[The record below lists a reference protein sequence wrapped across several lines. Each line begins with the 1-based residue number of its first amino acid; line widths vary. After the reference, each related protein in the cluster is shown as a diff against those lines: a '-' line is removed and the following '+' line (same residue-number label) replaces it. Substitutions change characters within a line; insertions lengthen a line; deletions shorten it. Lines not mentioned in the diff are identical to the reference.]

1 MYSAPD
7 VVLQGRLQRWSKL
20 MVTAVMGI
28 ALLVFAGWLLHIPVL
43 RRPFP
48 GLVSMNPVTSVC
60 FILLGSAY
68 FLFNSSSLSR
78 NRSILPVI
86 LSLLVLSIATIKIL
100 DLLFAWNI
108 GIDRILFTEAL
119 DHDLIG
125 NASNRMAPN
134 TAACFFVSS
143 IGLISLNR
151 FEHRF
156 KTLPSQ
162 LLTLAVALIGWLSI
176 LGYIYHER
184 TFYGILVYI
193 PMAVHTAICFFLFS
207 IALLFV
213 QPERGIMKAF
223 TSRYSGSVMARL
235 LIPTVFVVPS
245 ILGYLRMEGFRSGI
259 YSNEFGVA
267 ILIIF
272 IIIIFAA
279 IVWYNA
285 SLLNRRDMQKAQAE
299 QALHDTEVQITAIF
313 ENAPDVV
320 VVIDKEGRITKWNPQ
335 AENLFGW
342 NKAEVINKLLSETII
357 PPQFRESH
365 QKGLRRY
372 IETGESSILGK
383 TIELFAV
390 KKDNTEI
397 DVSLSISPMTIGE
410 EQFFIGF
417 IRDITEKKFLENK
430 LKTFNESLSEQVKEQ
445 TREINEARVLADKLI
460 DSLPGVFYF
469 YDANGKFIRWNKT
482 FEEVTGYTSE
492 EIAVMHPTQFFAD
505 DEKEYIT
512 ERIMGV
518 FEQGVNDAEA
528 NFLTKK
534 GEKIPYYFRA
544 VLIQYKGGPCLL
556 GTGIDIAKRKEA
568 EHQLTFSE
576 YRFRSIIEQFPYP
589 VVIYNKEGEYV
600 QTNEAWEIMWED
612 KRENVKGYNIRK
624 DPQMIASGLSVYV
637 EAAYAGEVAISEPYE
652 YDPAMIGQKGKKRWM
667 VMTLYPLKGQNEEI
681 SEVVLVLHDVTD
693 RKIAEDQLRMSAD
706 KYKLLFANNP
716 LPMWMLNLPEYHFTD
731 VNHATLAQY
740 GYSREEF
747 LALSILDLR
756 PQEEAARFNSA
767 LNTNIRGVHYA
778 GIWKHKKKNG
788 TSMYVDIVTHD
799 FINDGKATR
808 LVLANDV
815 TEKYIADE
823 KLKESF
829 TAIRELT
836 EHLQNIREQE
846 RAHMAREIHDE
857 LGQLLTVLKMDVSWL
872 KKRVTTTEPAI
883 KEKFT
888 ELLEMLDTTV
898 KTVRRIASEL
908 RPTLLDDLGLV
919 AAMEWHLEEFEKR
932 SGIAKEFN
940 TSVTEV
946 SIDDSMKIGLF
957 RILQESL
964 TNVARHSQAQKVN
977 VGLEKNNGH
986 IILKITDNGKG
997 FDTSRT
1003 TRKTL
1008 GLLGMKER
1016 TEMMGGEYQISSK
1029 PGEGTVVE
1037 IKVPVPIAD

>member
-7 VVLQGRLQRWSKL
+7 VALQGRLKRWSKL
-20 MVTAVMGI
+20 MVTAVLGI
-28 ALLVFAGWLLHIPVL
+28 ALLVFAGWLFHIPAL
-43 RRPFP
+43 RRPFH
-48 GLVSMNPVTSVC
+48 GLVSMNPLSSVS
-60 FILLGSAY
+60 FVLLGSAF
-68 FLFNSSSLSR
+68 FLFNSSSPSR
-78 NRSILPVI
+78 NNSIIPVI
-86 LSLLVLSIATIKIL
+86 LSLIVFSIATIKCL
-100 DLLFAWNI
+100 DLLFDWNI
-108 GIDRILFTEAL
+108 GIDQILFSDAL
-119 DHDLIG
+119 EHDLVG
-125 NASNRMAPN
+125 NAANRMAPN

-143 IGLISLNR
+143 IAMIVLNR
-151 FEHRF
+151 FENKAKF
-156 KTLPSQ
+156 LLSQ
-162 LLTLAVALIGWLSI
+162 VLTLVVALIGWLSI

-193 PMAVHTAICFFLFS
+193 PMAFHTAICFFLFS
-207 IALLFV
+207 IAQLFI
-213 QPERGIMKAF
+213 QPAKGIMKAF
-223 TSRYSGSVMARL
+223 TSRFSGSVMARL
-235 LIPTVFVVPS
+235 LIPTVIIVPS
-245 ILGYLRMEGFRSGI
+245 ILGYLRMEGYRSGI

-267 ILIIF
+267 LLIIF

-285 SLLNRRDMQKAQAE
+285 SLLNRRDMQKLQAE
-299 QALHDTEVQITAIF
+299 QALHDSEVQIAAIF

-320 VVIDKEGRITKWNPQ
+320 VVINKEGKITRWNPQ
-335 AENLFGW
+335 AEKLFGW
-342 NKAEVINKLLSETII
+342 KKDEVINKYLAETIV
-357 PPQFRESH
+357 PPQFREAH

-372 IETGESSILGK
+372 VQTGESTILGK

-390 KKDNTEI
+390 NKDNTEI
-397 DVSLSISPMTIGE
+397 DVSLSISPMKIGE

-445 TREINEARVLADKLI
+445 TSEITEARILADKLI

-482 FEEVTGYTSE
+482 FEEVTGYSGE
-492 EIAVMHPTQFFAD
+492 EIAQMHPTHFFAD

-518 FEQGVNDAEA
+518 FENGVNDAEA
-528 NFLTKK
+528 NFLTKN
-534 GEKIPYYFRA
+534 GEKIPYYFKA
-544 VLIQYKGGPCLL
+544 VLIQYQGKPCLL
-556 GTGIDIAKRKEA
+556 GTGIDIAKRKMA
-568 EHQLTFSE
+568 EQQLTFSE

-589 VVIYNKEGEYV
+589 VVIYNKKGDYV

-652 YDPAMIGQKGKKRWM
+652 YDPALIGQKGKKRWM
-667 VMTLYPLKGQNEEI
+667 VMTLYPLKGQNDEI

-693 RKIAEDQLRMSAD
+693 RKVAEDQLRMSAE
-706 KYKLLFANNP
+706 KYKLLFENNP
-716 LPMWMLNLPEYHFTD
+716 LPMWMLRLPEYNFTD
-731 VNHATLAQY
+731 VNHATLSQY

-747 LALSILDLR
+747 LALNILDLR
-756 PQEEAARFNSA
+756 PEEEAARFNA
-767 LNTNIRGVHYA
+767 VLNTNMRGVHYA

-788 TSMYVDIVTHD
+788 TLLYVDVITHD

-808 LVLANDV
+808 MVLANDV

-829 TAIRELT
+829 AAIRELT

-872 KKRVTTTEPAI
+872 NKRVVTTEPAI

-932 SGIAKEFN
+932 SGIAKEFS

-946 SIDDSMKIGLF
+946 AIDDSMKIGLF

-1016 TEMMGGEYQISSK
+1016 TEMMGGEYQITSK

-1037 IKVPVPIAD
+1037 VKVPVPVAD

>member
-7 VVLQGRLQRWSKL
+7 VALQGRLQRWSKL
-20 MVTAVMGI
+20 MVAAVMGI
-28 ALLVFAGWLLHIPVL
+28 ALLVFAGWLLHIPVM
-43 RRPFP
+43 RRPLP
-48 GLVSMNPVTSVC
+48 GLVSMNPVSSVC
-60 FILLGSAY
+60 FTLLGSA
-68 FLFNSSSLSR
+68 FLLFHSKIQTRNKSLAATFLTC
-78 NRSILPVI
+78 I
-86 LSLLVLSIATIKIL
+86 VLAIATIKCL
-100 DLLFAWNI
+100 DLLFGWNI
-108 GIDRILFTEAL
+108 GIDRLLFSDAL
-119 DHDLIG
+119 VHDLMG
-125 NASNRMAPN
+125 NAPNRMAPN
-134 TAACFFVSS
+134 TAACFLVSS
-143 IGLISLNR
+143 IALLSINK
-151 FEHRF
+151 FEKRSKSF
-156 KTLPSQ
+156 PSQ
-162 LLTLAVALIGWLSI
+162 YLALLVALVGWLSI

-184 TFYGILVYI
+184 TFYGILIYI
-193 PMAVHTAICFFLFS
+193 PMAFHTAICFFLFS
-207 IALLFV
+207 IGLLFF
-213 QPERGIMKAF
+213 QAGKGIMKAF

-235 LIPTVFVVPS
+235 LIPTVIIVPS
-245 ILGYLRMEGFRSGI
+245 ILGYLRMEGYRSGV

-267 ILIIF
+267 LLIIF
-272 IIIIFAA
+272 IIIIFAG

-285 SLLNRRDMQKAQAE
+285 SLLNRRDMLKMEAEKAL
-299 QALHDTEVQITAIF
+299 LHSEGQITAIF

-335 AENLFGW
+335 AEKLFGW
-342 NKAEVINKLLSETII
+342 KQSEVINRLLAETIV
-357 PPQFRESH
+357 PPQFRDAH

-372 IETGESSILGK
+372 VETGESSILGK

-397 DVSLSISPMTIGE
+397 DVSLSISPMKIGE
-410 EQFFIGF
+410 ELFFIGF

-445 TREINEARVLADKLI
+445 TSEITEARVLADKLI

-482 FEEVTGYTSE
+482 FEEVTGYTAA
-492 EIAVMHPTQFFAD
+492 EIAEMHPTQFFPD

-518 FEQGVNDAEA
+518 FEQGLNDAEA
-528 NFLTKK
+528 NFLTKN
-534 GEKIPYYFRA
+534 GEKVPYYFKA
-544 VLIQYKGGPCLL
+544 VLIQYQGGPCLL
-556 GTGIDIAKRKEA
+556 GTGVDITNRK
-568 EHQLTFSE
+568 
-576 YRFRSIIEQFPYP
+576 
-589 VVIYNKEGEYV
+589 
-600 QTNEAWEIMWED
+600 
-612 KRENVKGYNIRK
+612 
-624 DPQMIASGLSVYV
+624 AS
-637 EAAYAGEVAISEPYE
+637 
-652 YDPAMIGQKGKKRWM
+652 
-667 VMTLYPLKGQNEEI
+667 
-681 SEVVLVLHDVTD
+681 
-693 RKIAEDQLRMSAD
+693 EDQLRMSAE
-706 KYKLLFANNP
+706 KYKLLFENNP
-716 LPMWMLNLPEYHFTD
+716 LPMWMLRLPEYNFID
-731 VNHATLAQY
+731 VNHATLSQY
-740 GYSREEF
+740 GYSRDEF
-747 LALSILDLR
+747 LALNILDLR
-756 PQEEAARFNSA
+756 PGEEATRFNAA
-767 LNTNIRGVHYA
+767 LNTKMRGVHYA

-788 TSMYVDIVTHD
+788 TLLYVDVITHD

-829 TAIRELT
+829 TAIRELS
-836 EHLQNIREQE
+836 EHLQNIREEE

-872 KKRVTTTEPAI
+872 NKRVVPTEPGI

-946 SIDDSMKIGLF
+946 TIDDSMKIGLF

-964 TNVARHSQAQKVN
+964 TNVARHSHAQKVN

-1016 TEMMGGEYQISSK
+1016 TEMMGGEYQIKSK

-1037 IKVPVPIAD
+1037 VKVPVPVAD

>member
-60 FILLGSAY
+60 FVLLGLAY
-68 FLFNSSSLSR
+68 FLFNSSSPSR
-78 NRSILPVI
+78 NRSIIPVI
-86 LSLLVLSIATIKIL
+86 LSSLVFTIAIIKFL

-134 TAACFFVSS
+134 TAACFFVTS
-143 IGLISLNR
+143 IALVSLNR
-151 FEHRF
+151 FEHRS

-162 LLTLAVALIGWLSI
+162 VLTLAVALIGWLSI

-193 PMAVHTAICFFLFS
+193 PMAVHTAMCFFLFS
-207 IALLFV
+207 IALLFI

-235 LIPTVFVVPS
+235 LIPTVFIVPS

-320 VVIDKEGRITKWNPQ
+320 VVIDKAGRITKWNPQ
-335 AENLFGW
+335 AEKLFGW
-342 NKAEVINKLLSETII
+342 NKAEVINTLLSETII

-556 GTGIDIAKRKEA
+556 GTGIDIAKRKAA
-568 EHQLTFSE
+568 EQQLTFSE

-667 VMTLYPLKGQNEEI
+667 VMTLYPLKGENEEI

-829 TAIRELT
+829 SAIRELT

-1016 TEMMGGEYQISSK
+1016 TEMMGGEYQITSK

-1037 IKVPVPIAD
+1037 IKVPVPVAD

>member
-7 VVLQGRLQRWSKL
+7 VALRRRLQSWSKL

-43 RRPFP
+43 HRPFS
-48 GLVSMNPVTSVC
+48 GQVSMNPVTSIC
-60 FILLGSAY
+60 FILLGSAF
-68 FLFNSSSLSR
+68 FLFNSSSPDR
-78 NRSILPVI
+78 NKSIIPVI
-86 LSLLVLSIATIKIL
+86 LSLLVLLIATIKCL
-100 DLLFAWNI
+100 DLLFGWNI
-108 GIDRILFTEAL
+108 GIDQVLFPDAL
-119 DHDLIG
+119 DDDLVG
-125 NASNRMAPN
+125 NAANRMAPN

-143 IGLISLNR
+143 IALISLNR
-151 FEHRF
+151 LEN
-156 KTLPSQ
+156 KTRILPSQ
-162 LLTLAVALIGWLSI
+162 ILALVVGLIGWLSI
-176 LGYIYHER
+176 LGYIYRER
-184 TFYGILVYI
+184 TFYGILIYI

-207 IALLFV
+207 IAFLFV

-223 TSRYSGSVMARL
+223 TSRFSGSVMARL
-235 LIPTVFVVPS
+235 LIPTVFIVPS
-245 ILGYLRMEGFRSGI
+245 ILGYLRMEGYRSGI

-285 SLLNRRDMQKAQAE
+285 SLLNRRDMQNMQAE
-299 QALHDTEVQITAIF
+299 KALQDSEEQITAIF

-335 AENLFGW
+335 AEKVFGW
-342 NKAEVINKLLSETII
+342 KKNEVINKYLSDTIV
-357 PPQFRESH
+357 PSQFREAH

-372 IETGESSILGK
+372 IQTGESSILGK
-383 TIELFAV
+383 SIELFAI

-445 TREINEARVLADKLI
+445 TSEITEAKILADKLI

-469 YDANGKFIRWNKT
+469 YDANGRFIRWNKT
-482 FEEVTGYTSE
+482 FEEVTGYTGE
-492 EIAVMHPTQFFAD
+492 EIAEMHPTQFFGD

-528 NFLTKK
+528 SFITKK
-534 GEKIPYYFRA
+534 GEKIPYYFKA

-556 GTGIDIAKRKEA
+556 GTGVDITNRKA
-568 EHQLTFSE
+568 SE
-576 YRFRSIIEQFPYP
+576 DE
-589 VVIYNKEGEYV
+589 
-600 QTNEAWEIMWED
+600 
-612 KRENVKGYNIRK
+612 
-624 DPQMIASGLSVYV
+624 
-637 EAAYAGEVAISEPYE
+637 
-652 YDPAMIGQKGKKRWM
+652 
-667 VMTLYPLKGQNEEI
+667 
-681 SEVVLVLHDVTD
+681 
-693 RKIAEDQLRMSAD
+693 LRMSAE
-706 KYKLLFANNP
+706 KYKLLFENNP
-716 LPMWMLNLPEYHFTD
+716 LPMWMLRLPEYNFID
-731 VNHATLAQY
+731 VNHATLSQY
-740 GYSREEF
+740 GYSRDEF
-747 LALSILDLR
+747 LALNIMDLR
-756 PQEEAARFNSA
+756 PEEEATRFNA
-767 LNTNIRGVHYA
+767 TLNTNMRGVHYA

-788 TSMYVDIVTHD
+788 TLLYVDVITHD
-799 FINDGKATR
+799 FLNDGKATR

-823 KLKESF
+823 RLKESF
-829 TAIRELT
+829 TAIRELS
-836 EHLQNIREQE
+836 EHLQNIREEE

-872 KKRVTTTEPAI
+872 NKRVVSTEPGI

-940 TSVTEV
+940 NSVTEV
-946 SIDDSMKIGLF
+946 TIDDSMKIGLF

-1016 TEMMGGEYQISSK
+1016 TEMMGGEYQIKSK

-1037 IKVPVPIAD
+1037 VKVPVPVID